1 MKLGTGSLVRQMEE
15 RFCVENEDEEHAD
28 LISSSVEEAN
38 MWVED
43 ILEQVEDVS
52 NWSKAVSGPG
62 DALSGGEERLVRRRL
77 KQKTASKLM
86 LFYNRISSGDLME
99 RNLLR
104 NEKIMR
110 NT

>member
-1 MKLGTGSLVRQMEE
+1 MEE
-15 RFCVENEDEEHAD
+15 RFCAENEDEEHAD
-28 LISSSVEEAN
+28 LISSSLEEAN

-62 DALSGGEERLVRRRL
+62 DAVSVGEERLVRRRL